1 MRMHARAE
9 RFAKQDLSILISA
22 TAMPSHTDKEEK
34 TQGTL
39 CFFNSL
45 NPPEKKVLLNMVMQY
60 LFLYLNACNPIQRQ
74 I

>member
-45 NPPEKKVLLNMVMQY
+45 NPPEKKY
-60 LFLYLNACNPIQRQ
+60 Y
-74 I
+74 